1 MTSDERTQLLEDM
14 KKSNRMRSEIV
25 ERAEADTE
33 FDIVAA
39 WETVDEVDASI
50 LQRILHARPPTD

>member
-1 MTSDERTQLLEDM
+1 MTSDERTQLLEDI

-25 ERAEADTE
+25 ERAEADRE

-39 WETVDEVDASI
+39 WESVDELDASI
-50 LQRILHARPPTD
+50 LQRILDAQTTD